1 VSHTDIGFLVLICL
15 LILLALVTAVLLI
28 ARGNQRE
35 DTADLRD
42 ELAIAQ
48 ATAEE
53 LHHIN
58 RDLVRFTAV
67 IGRDF
72 FGENA

>member
-35 DTADLRD
+35 GIADLRD
-42 ELAIAQ
+42 ELAVAQ

-53 LHHIN
+53 LHRIN

-67 IGRDF
+67 VGGDF